1 MKSVLVEPTSGN
13 TGIGLAFIG
22 AVKGYKA
29 KVVMPAN
36 YSVERRI
43 LLRAFGVDVYIT
55 DPAKGIN
62 GVFDKVS
69 ELLNDTP
76 NSHMLQQL
84 ENTANPKVRFCDIG
98 SLMLQD
104 IIRPWF
110 LSSL

>member
-22 AVKGYKA
+22 SVKGYKV
-29 KVVMPAN
+29 KVAMPSS

-43 LLRAFGVDVYIT
+43 LLQAFGADVYIT
-55 DPAKGIN
+55 DPAKGMKGII
-62 GVFDKVS
+62 DKVS

-84 ENTANPKVRFCDIG
+84 ENPANPKVRFCDIG